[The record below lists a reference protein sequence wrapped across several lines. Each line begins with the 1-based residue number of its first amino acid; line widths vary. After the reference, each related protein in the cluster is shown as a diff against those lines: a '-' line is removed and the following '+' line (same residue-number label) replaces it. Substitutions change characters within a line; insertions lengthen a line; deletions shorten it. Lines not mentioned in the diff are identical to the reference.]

1 MGGWW
6 GGTRHLPCPVPSF
19 PKGLLWREAV
29 RSAFSWN
36 CPCGWSWVGFSQPQ
50 QLCDSFC
57 PSWLIFLL
65 WLQAPL
71 GQQWS
76 SCTRSSGQPRPSFL
90 CTSRPGSRPASGALS
105 GLALPLPAPSPSK
118 NMPFHRKF
126 HFHSPGLFMLFPSSN
141 ITEECLTSSPPVNP
155 VFASCHPYLPALPPA
170 PPFFTNYLLSLASDD
185 PDMLNSCPWNLLC
198 PPALGLRCSVS
209 VRTRARSWL
218 PKTSFVGSQT
228 LLHMRLPWG
237 NGSTPPP
244 AGSHPVPM
252 KSEHLREGARRQ
264 QFLNIPR

>member
-1 MGGWW
+1 M
-6 GGTRHLPCPVPSF
+6 
-19 PKGLLWREAV
+19 
-29 RSAFSWN
+29 
-36 CPCGWSWVGFSQPQ
+36 GFSQPQ

-90 CTSRPGSRPASGALS
+90 CMSRPGSRPASGALS
-105 GLALPLPAPSPSK
+105 GLALPLLAPSPSK

-244 AGSHPVPM
+244 GWVTPCTHEVRASEGGGQAAAVFKYPQVIPLCKVWAPGTECCAEGGQSHSQPSRVWGTDRA
-252 KSEHLREGARRQ
+252 SEL
-264 QFLNIPR
+264 